1 MSTMDKDYFFL
12 MNTVK
17 HPENKR
23 IHIPALKNLIALF
36 QQKWPGKLDRNMKF
50 LKVKIKNL

>member
-1 MSTMDKDYFFL
+1 MDKDYFFL